1 MLEER
6 IIKVKETVDGVY
18 NCLISKNNYEHLTD
32 YLEYLLY
39 CKEEGKSEY
48 KGLCVVDNR
57 KGECSYFVEKLFEC
71 LNKLEI
77 ISEYRLAETKGSIEI
92 YLAGSFSV
100 VCGEWKELKPYK
112 ELNKGVN
119 FNDLYPYQIVYETP
133 DKDEFVESF
142 YRYSENI
149 NKECSFDEGF
159 DKEIRE
165 YVSVVYSRSHRRNY
179 DFVADLYKRV
189 VNAAQKRKNY
199 TDSFTALDIPYYNK
213 PLSAKECVSEAK
225 KSLLFSKD
233 ISKLFDRFVNE
244 NRQIND
250 RIGYNVFVK
259 ADDTGDIDK
268 FAKCYASLLYSK
280 DYRLT
285 NVSDVLYDF
294 DVNED
299 IDNIEKV
306 LSAKDSISSLVR
318 VRNVKDE
325 LSEELLKLIA
335 EYDEY
340 CWIIEVNEELNEAGF
355 SFIDLDKNDRESL
368 KAYLNNYLYGRI
380 IKNKGNDRLLEKEYP
395 NRKVFDKAIAEAIE
409 LNGTDDGNTVDA
421 LYERLVKDDD
431 EVKSIVEKA
440 KSNGNRQRNVL
451 IMASSSFGLLPYDIT
466 AYKYEDIEGYYLTQ
480 LEPAC
485 KVLAKKLGRNNEYL
499 TDIIIFDTDNT
510 SGDTEESNKRLI
522 SVITG
527 RESSDT
533 VLYSSTDYLKYRLSY
548 LGLNENNIRTIKIA
562 GAIESS
568 MSKLL
573 ECLNEIASKD
583 SEVKVYLDIHGGLRE
598 NQVILDAV
606 VSLLKISDIELAD
619 VLYAEHNRGKK
630 LCSVRSVKKSFG
642 IYDFVSGVN
651 EFLSFGRS
659 KSLEAFDSASGMNN
673 KEFVSKIKD
682 VSNSIQLC
690 QMDNFMKELK
700 KLNEVVSKSNNN
712 TYIGMFNSELR
723 KSYDVRMFGKDYNLI
738 DLAKQGKNNYINFAC
753 QLKWCM
759 EKDFIQQA
767 LTLIESKTAT
777 VLEDEGIFV
786 NRKRDLLKR
795 GVYNDILNSKNCVLN
810 DKGFYKDDD
819 SYKFYCDMIE
829 DAFVDDRIRCY
840 RIEDEFNQWL
850 NNKVVNQ
857 PGEDK
862 PFKVFNNKSEPFE
875 DIKVSSIMANVRDIA
890 ENDSDSSKVISF
902 VINEVHKHRNPKAAN
917 VPLKTYS
924 YIFEGRVYSDDK
936 YTISITNRN
945 MTVCANDK
953 LLKDISALNFVY
965 VFLYVCK
972 NLKFLRN
979 DANHALG
986 NSVIDIETLKIWM
999 KIYLI
1004 LMREVIK
1011 KGS

>member
-6 IIKVKETVDGVY
+6 IIKVKETVDEVY

-133 DKDEFVESF
+133 DKDEFIQSF

-165 YVSVVYSRSHRRNY
+165 YVAVVYSRSHRRNY

-233 ISKLFDRFVNE
+233 ISKFFDRFVNE

-340 CWIIEVNEELNEAGF
+340 YWIIEVNEELNEAGF

-431 EVKSIVEKA
+431 EVKGIVEKA
-440 KSNGNRQRNVL
+440 MSNGNRQRNVL

-485 KVLAKKLGRNNEYL
+485 KVLAKKLGRSNEHL

-510 SGDTEESNKRLI
+510 SGDTEEGNKRLI

-583 SEVKVYLDIHGGLRE
+583 IEVKVYLDIHGGLRE

-786 NRKRDLLKR
+786 NRKMDLLQKDIYHQILDSNKELR
-795 GVYNDILNSKNCVLN
+795 DAGFKADTQSFNKYSSIVKYAFSNDRFNTYSISEQFNSWLNTNVLN
-810 DKGFYKDDD
+810 QKGEKNTRKYYNNNKLAFKDINISNLRESIELIVSEDNDCSELISFMIKETNRLVNPNLDDYFRKYLYNFRFSLFIKDKGKPI
-819 SYKFYCDMIE
+819 K
-829 DAFVDDRIRCY
+829 
-840 RIEDEFNQWL
+840 L
-850 NNKVVNQ
+850 N
-857 PGEDK
+857 
-862 PFKVFNNKSEPFE
+862 FE
-875 DIKVSSIMANVRDIA
+875 DMLA
-890 ENDSDSSKVISF
+890 
-902 VINEVHKHRNPKAAN
+902 
-917 VPLKTYS
+917 
-924 YIFEGRVYSDDK
+924 
-936 YTISITNRN
+936 
-945 MTVCANDK
+945 CANDK
-953 LLKDISALNFVY
+953 ICNNDSLMDFFY

-972 NLKFLRN
+972 NLKLLRN

-986 NSVIDIETLKIWM
+986 ESGVDIETLKAWM